1 MRISDWSSDV
11 CSSDLTGRP
20 YEDCRDRRTF
30 KQFEPKVSLTY
41 ELSSEATV
49 YASYGKGFKSGGF
62 NPIGSREAL
71 IAAAAGL
78 GLPARS
84 VYVLDRFY
92 KEVSTSW
99 EVGAKLR
106 LFDRLLAINGAL
118 LKTDIKGAQQ
128 FEFFP

>member
-49 YASYGKGFKSGGF
+49 YASYGKGFKFGGF

-78 GLPARS
+78 GLPASS
-84 VYVLDRFY
+84 VYVLDRS
-92 KEVSTSW
+92 EEHTSTP
-99 EVGAKLR
+99 VTNAHLVC
-106 LFDRLLAINGAL
+106 RLLLTKKN
-118 LKTDIKGAQQ
+118 K
-128 FEFFP
+128 